1 MPPNPCALLTPCVTQ
16 CSHSHGQ
23 RLDNAEVFVT
33 GEGFCYNA
41 FMFVKAE
48 ANKNPGNGQGPL
60 LSVVVPVY
68 RTPEP
73 LLRGA
78 LDSILASEGVTLELI
93 CVDDCPGCESSK
105 VLEEYR
111 DRDPRV
117 ELLVNDRN
125 RGVSYSRNRGLAA
138 ARGEWLAFQDSD
150 DTITSAGYATLIAFA
165 KEHDLDMARGL
176 MRWPYENK
184 EETAYGV
191 PHGESRVVKPE
202 DKAPAGIGGLLEWVG
217 WSVDSGVYRRT
228 ALAKFRFNELLHRYE
243 DSLAIAYLILAKK
256 LHFGCLNQ
264 HIYTVFPHS
273 DSLSRRQ
280 PNPRSYVEY
289 AIAAHTIAGYMA
301 QASSIVDSA
310 ILRFYAWRCLHI
322 LFNDRRG
329 HDAPLTRRQ
338 RRAFCVAARDTCR
351 VLHRHLPARL
361 RLPLYLLITAPRLL
375 FMPDNLL
382 WNAIKWGMTR

>member
-48 ANKNPGNGQGPL
+48 ANKNPGNGQEPL

-68 RTPEP
+68 RTPEE

-117 ELLVNDRN
+117 VLLVNDRN

-138 ARGEWLAFQDSD
+138 AHGEWLAFQDSD
-150 DTITSAGYATLIAFA
+150 DTVLPDGYATLIAFA
-165 KEHDLDMARGL
+165 KEHNLDAARGL
-176 MRWPYENK
+176 ARLPQEPK
-184 EETAYGV
+184 EMTIYGI
-191 PHGESRVVKPE
+191 
-202 DKAPAGIGGLLEWVG
+202 PAGEWRVASTTEGPEEALRSIVPWFSWTVWGGVCRRESVENLRFLERV
-217 WSVDSGVYRRT
+217 
-228 ALAKFRFNELLHRYE
+228 ARYE
-243 DSLAIAYLILAKK
+243 DSAFVAEMLLRPLRV
-256 LHFGCLNQ
+256 GCLNR
-264 HIYTVFPHS
+264 YFLTVYRHA
-273 DSLSRRQ
+273 DSLSRVE
-280 PNPRSYVEY
+280 PKPRSYVEY
-289 AIAAHTIAGYMA
+289 AIAARRIACLMERGKETIAP
-301 QASSIVDSA
+301 I

-375 FMPDNLL
+375 FMPGNLL